1 MSWLQIII
9 GLGLLLWGCGIVYL
23 TVHNRPKWPPTWR
36 QDWPES
42 HERGGPIH
50 TDQPS
55 TAVAPVPPVN
65 DQGPPRVHLTCPWCG
80 LRLHNPVHRCRYFEK
95 GNQ

>member
-42 HERGGPIH
+42 RERGGSYSQRSPNQSSSI
-50 TDQPS
+50 
-55 TAVAPVPPVN
+55 VPVPPVN
-65 DQGPPRVHLTCPWCG
+65 DKGPPRV
-80 LRLHNPVHRCRYFEK
+80 
-95 GNQ
+95 